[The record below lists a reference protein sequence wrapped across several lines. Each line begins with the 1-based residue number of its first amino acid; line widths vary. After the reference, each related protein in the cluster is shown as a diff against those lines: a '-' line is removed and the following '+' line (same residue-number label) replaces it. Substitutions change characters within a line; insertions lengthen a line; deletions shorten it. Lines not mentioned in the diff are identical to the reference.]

1 MTITNF
7 MKATTYLA
15 RIASPIKSIN
25 TWPVVI
31 VAINCITVTLT

>member
-1 MTITNF
+1 MTVTNF

-15 RIASPIKSIN
+15 RIASPVKYIN

-31 VAINCITVTLT
+31 LAISCITVTVT